1 MNVRLFLISTIVL
14 MSCVVAHAQPS
25 ISIEELVAKVYA
37 QNSAELHQGYKMPWI
52 EEVNVRSE
60 TRDWRLREQRYSLR
74 LRPISLGER
83 RASSK
88 LYNSWK
94 EEIGILKLEKIY
106 DQVADIHKDWV
117 KQDFISRKININEN
131 ILDLLSDIEKVAVK
145 QSAIDADRLND
156 LIGVRSRI
164 ATLINDNALK
174 AINRKKIIFE
184 LSEILDEEYQIVADS
199 INLES
204 YITAAKEALVIT
216 DKPSISPSD
225 LLDLETIDNEME
237 LEKAEQNRVL
247 DFVALQ
253 YRGPHDNDLEERV
266 SLGMSFNLP
275 FYTSKKLSI
284 AKLQVEKE
292 RELYRI
298 ESRKKESL
306 DKLKGIKADLI
317 AQLSEYDSYK
327 QLYQKIEKENL
338 QLITNMEAQAFIN
351 PTIRLNHEIQV
362 LSNQLSLLAHKENII
377 QTYLEYLKASDKY
390 QLGISDLSTIK

>member
-1 MNVRLFLISTIVL
+1 
-14 MSCVVAHAQPS
+14 
-25 ISIEELVAKVYA
+25 
-37 QNSAELHQGYKMPWI
+37 
-52 EEVNVRSE
+52 
-60 TRDWRLREQRYSLR
+60 
-74 LRPISLGER
+74 
-83 RASSK
+83 
-88 LYNSWK
+88 
-94 EEIGILKLEKIY
+94 
-106 DQVADIHKDWV
+106 
-117 KQDFISRKININEN
+117 
-131 ILDLLSDIEKVAVK
+131 VK

-306 DKLKGIKADLI
+306 DKLKSIKADLI

-351 PTIRLNHEIQV
+351 PSIRLNHEIQV